1 LRTERT
7 FRGSSRIRSGT
18 ELGFAAEVAQQ
29 RHQQVGVIPMRN
41 TDAISHVPRD
51 ASDSGEQLGVLRA
64 LLTGGEILP
73 SQLPSASH
81 WGPELCLAAAVFVQ
95 AMSDIRLR
103 RADGR
108 DHVLVSSATRWV
120 QSNDVSW
127 PLSFVRVCELLQLD
141 PSWVRRSVRRWLH
154 REAPVRARAYRRAA

>member
-1 LRTERT
+1 MMQTANGDSALPRVDNETSEQLSVLRT
-7 FRGSSRIRSGT
+7 
-18 ELGFAAEVAQQ
+18 
-29 RHQQVGVIPMRN
+29 
-41 TDAISHVPRD
+41 
-51 ASDSGEQLGVLRA
+51 

-108 DHVLVSSATRWV
+108 DHIVVSSATRWV
-120 QSNDVSW
+120 NSNDVNW
-127 PLSFVRVCELLQLD
+127 PLSFLRVCELLQLD
-141 PSWVRRSVRRWLH
+141 PLWVRQSVRRWLH